1 MKNIV
6 EAYIGVWVLT
16 ILLYLCLAFT
26 SINMNVSQARDIAN
40 DIKTQIKASN
50 GSILTENTYTYKSKD
65 DGITLKN
72 NGYSFDYTITKQSLY
87 TDENGQNVYADIS
100 NDNSFKYNDI
110 YKVELYYRYTVPI
123 FGTQLYPIKTL
134 VY

>member
-72 NGYSFDYTITKQSLY
+72 NGYSC
-87 TDENGQNVYADIS
+87 N
-100 NDNSFKYNDI
+100 
-110 YKVELYYRYTVPI
+110 
-123 FGTQLYPIKTL
+123 
-134 VY
+134 